1 MQDLTMNL
9 CQNTTTT
16 MAFMTSVRSDESNS
30 TIVMC
35 SCNGL
40 LTITNLVIHI
50 IIYAIFWH
58 NKNSFLKIQGSL
70 KYAYHIT
77 STTWLQCTKG
87 RIFIYVVIII
97 IKKDGLEKNSM

>member
-16 MAFMTSVRSDESNS
+16 MAFMTSVKSDESSS

-40 LTITNLVIHI
+40 LMITNIVIDV

-58 NKNSFLKIQGSL
+58 NKNSFLKNTRFYKICIP
-70 KYAYHIT
+70 YHIHNMAT
-77 STTWLQCTKG
+77 MH
-87 RIFIYVVIII
+87 
-97 IKKDGLEKNSM
+97 KK